1 MEEKSLSPSS
11 KFRFSTEEVEAFG
24 IDGGNFSSK
33 LRDDPVE
40 FEIEGDWVWRNL
52 RFLRSF
58 GEDLAAILFG
68 ERERER
74 GRLVFVMRWNEKR
87 KVCLNRREERRRC
100 ISIWTV
106 KRIVWRF

>member
-68 ERERER
+68 EREREGGLFLLCVGMRR
-74 GRLVFVMRWNEKR
+74 GRCV
-87 KVCLNRREERRRC
+87 
-100 ISIWTV
+100 
-106 KRIVWRF
+106 

>member
-11 KFRFSTEEVEAFG
+11 KFRFSTEEVVEAFG
-24 IDGGNFSSK
+24 IDGVNFSSK
-33 LRDDPVE
+33 LGDDPVE

-74 GRLVFVMRWNEKR
+74 LFLLCVGMRRGRCV
-87 KVCLNRREERRRC
+87 
-100 ISIWTV
+100 
-106 KRIVWRF
+106 